1 MADNADLNLDAPSD
15 LQDIPDSAMELI
27 PPPEGTYPDKASL
40 LAAVQAHGKAHGY
53 NIVVKS
59 SSTPTEKKPGRTAKI
74 WLRCDRGGQYRP
86 RNGLTEETRKRKRT
100 SRLMDCPFMLV
111 AAGTPGIWTLT
122 VLNPTH
128 NHGPVV
134 DRPRQTPHH
143 KVKKGQISAQPY
155 DWPHDATF
163 TPFTTALVIIDM
175 QKDFCAPGG
184 YLEYQGYDI
193 SHTRA
198 IIPKLQRLLHAF
210 RAAGFPVY
218 HTREGHRPDLSTLSP
233 REAYRSRN
241 NASGLGIGSPG
252 PLGRLLVRG
261 EVGHDT
267 IDELYPI
274 PGEPVIDKPG
284 RGAFAY
290 TDFELLLRIKG
301 IKNLILTGATTDV
314 CVYTT
319 MREAND
325 RGFDCVLLEDGCAA
339 SEPSLHQ
346 STLESIKA
354 EGGIFGAV
362 AKVDDVVQAVENFRS
377 VTVRKL
383 APQMGQA
390 TAAATQT
397 TSSHVPPASS
407 HLPHASSSHVPH
419 AASAHVPAGQT
430 TTAA

>member
-1 MADNADLNLDAPSD
+1 MADSADLNLDAPSD
-15 LQDIPDSAMELI
+15 LQDIPDAAMELI
-27 PPPEGTYPDKASL
+27 PPPEGTFPDKASL
-40 LAAVQAHGKAHGY
+40 LSSVQAHGKAHGY

-128 NHGPVV
+128 NHGPVL
-134 DRPRQTPHH
+134 DRPRHVPHH
-143 KVKKGQISAQPY
+143 KVKKGQITAVPY
-155 DWPHDATF
+155 DWPHDATM

-184 YLEYQGYDI
+184 YMEYQGYDI
-193 SHTRA
+193 SA
-198 IIPKLQRLLHAF
+198 NQALIPKLQRLLHAF

-218 HTREGHRPDLSTLSP
+218 HTREGHRPDLSTLSS

-252 PLGRLLVRG
+252 PLGRLLIRG

-267 IDELYPI
+267 VDELYPI

-284 RGAFAY
+284 RGAFAH
-290 TDFELLLRIKG
+290 TDFELLLRNKG
-301 IKNLILTGATTDV
+301 IKNLVLAGVTTDV
-314 CVYTT
+314 CVFTT

-325 RGFDCVLLEDGCAA
+325 RGFDCVLLEDGTAA
-339 SEPSLHQ
+339 SDPSLHVG
-346 STLESIKA
+346 TIESIKA

-362 AKVDDVVQAVENFRS
+362 AKLDDVVQAVENFKN
-377 VTVRKL
+377 VTVKKL
-383 APQMGQA
+383 APQM
-390 TAAATQT
+390 AA
-397 TSSHVPPASS
+397 
-407 HLPHASSSHVPH
+407 
-419 AASAHVPAGQT
+419 
-430 TTAA
+430 